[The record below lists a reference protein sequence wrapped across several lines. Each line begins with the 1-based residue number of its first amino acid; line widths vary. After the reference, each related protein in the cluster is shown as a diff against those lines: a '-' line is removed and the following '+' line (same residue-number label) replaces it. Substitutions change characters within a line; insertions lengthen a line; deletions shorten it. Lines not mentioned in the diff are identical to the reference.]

1 VKASRRRRLNAAEAA
16 ADQASARQNQM
27 EQLDQ
32 PEQREQHRRQLSRVH
47 RRNSKSVVASQR
59 DGPVRNQVPARVE
72 QGKFRRRV
80 TSKDLSVTGSARLR
94 LPAQMNVNSA
104 AEVHRLD
111 FIGRPRLRLVADQQ
125 VKHAAREKE
134 RRAPM
139 VSRRNSNNNN
149 NNSSSGDNNS
159 NSSNSSKEVA
169 RLPQPITASDRV
181 SRKVGRRG
189 NQKKRHRQGSNNFVA
204 ITTAAP
210 ERENSGAAFFIT
222 RRCRSI

>member
-1 VKASRRRRLNAAEAA
+1 
-16 ADQASARQNQM
+16 
-27 EQLDQ
+27 
-32 PEQREQHRRQLSRVH
+32 
-47 RRNSKSVVASQR
+47 VVASQR

-80 TSKDLSVTGSARLR
+80 TSKDLSVSGSARLR

-139 VSRRNSNNNN
+139 VSRRRNNNNNN
-149 NNSSSGDNNS
+149 NNSSS
-159 NSSNSSKEVA
+159 SSKEVA
-169 RLPQPITASDRV
+169 RLPQPITNSDRV

>member
-16 ADQASARQNQM
+16 ADQASARQNQV

-80 TSKDLSVTGSARLR
+80 TSKDLSVSGSARLR
-94 LPAQMNVNSA
+94 LLAQMNVNSA

-139 VSRRNSNNNN
+139 VSRRNN
-149 NNSSSGDNNS
+149 NNSN
-159 NSSNSSKEVA
+159 SKEVA

-204 ITTAAP
+204 ITPAAP
-210 ERENSGAAFFIT
+210 E
-222 RRCRSI
+222 

>member
-1 VKASRRRRLNAAEAA
+1 LNAAEAA
-16 ADQASARQNQM
+16 ADQASARQNQV

-80 TSKDLSVTGSARLR
+80 TSKDLSVSGSARLR

-139 VSRRNSNNNN
+139 VSRRNNNNSNNNN
-149 NNSSSGDNNS
+149 NSGDNN
-159 NSSNSSKEVA
+159 SNSSKEVA

-204 ITTAAP
+204 ITPAAP
-210 ERENSGAAFFIT
+210 E
-222 RRCRSI
+222 